1 MPDAHEE
8 QLADAEDAVTRE
20 VADVLDEVAAEV
32 AEQLAQATEIV
43 AARFSLAAI
52 GRAWT
57 SRVPRIVRR
66 LLGVAETAAQRAA
79 DDVDAPLPDG
89 WDDLPGRHDSDTLPA
104 SLGSYV
110 ESTEHLLRAV
120 GDRLTE
126 AAVAELAAGLDAG
139 EDTEQLRARLRALFS
154 RDGAQ
159 LGTVR
164 EERIARTEAA
174 RAWNAATLAA
184 AEDLTGPDRP
194 VVKQWK
200 TRRDARVRD
209 AHDAADGQIQLLDTP
224 FTVGGVAMRYPGD
237 PAAPPHLTVNCRCV
251 LRLQTAE
258 RAASAQSQP
267 TPAADVFESK
277 EATAASGEHTGAMIA
292 LVPASSDAD
301 RLAVTDG
308 EPVDEL
314 HCTLLFLGNGADWDD
329 EQRARLIDALRT
341 SVDADLTGPV
351 RAVAFG
357 VNQWN
362 PASDDP
368 AWVYAIGDDPDS
380 NGPDLRLAHLVARD
394 AIARVTGLP
403 EIPPQHSPWV
413 AHTTAVY
420 TPDTWP
426 LDAMNERL
434 GPLTYDRLRVAF
446 AGDVTDIPLGSDEE
460 KPPMETTAAAEAPP
474 VLTWSTPGDAALAF
488 ENQQTGDG
496 RIFSPGALYWDGTGP
511 WPLQYADEMS
521 SGHDGA
527 ELAGA
532 IDTYGRDGDRI
543 TGSGVLYL
551 TQRAGAEAALL
562 LRQGAPLG
570 VSVDLDDVDI
580 ELVDNTSSGADLA
593 VVASATVKALS
604 VVRQPR
610 DGGWMLTA
618 HTPGEWTASAGGAM
632 TRARTTTQVI
642 SGPGGRLSADAA
654 RALFPGALTAAAGD
668 ADDPDGG
675 VVVHAEQAGD
685 YLIRITRARVRGATL
700 VAMPA
705 YDKARIVLDDVE
717 PEQGEDV
724 AAASSSDYDRV
735 VAYVAGS
742 PIPVG
747 ALDVAQALD
756 MPATAA
762 RRYLAK
768 AATDGRLVR
777 IARGLYTGPATL
789 PEGDATAAAVQ
800 GVEDVIGELEA
811 SAWHVMQQQ
820 PPMPAAWFRE
830 PTIEELPP
838 NSGGVHYKD
847 GRVYGWVAQAGVP
860 HEVHGRKVMI
870 DKLGKIDTSY
880 FLRAKFPLDD
890 GTEVAVGTIT
900 MNVGHHRDG
909 FECETAACQFDDS
922 RTVAGIVTV
931 GMNKRGM
938 WFSGAAA
945 PWLSD
950 WDLSV
955 FRSLQ
960 PSYHMTQGPGGVWQ
974 LKAVL
979 SVPVP
984 AHPSRL
990 AAAAHL
996 AATAVVERS
1005 NLALTAAAAALPDAP
1020 PATPAADEPH
1030 PLAPGHQTPDP
1041 ADAPTGDAVT
1051 ELAASLLNPAFLDRF
1066 ADALARREADR
1077 AAEKRAEIEQL
1088 AALVDGAA
1096 A

>member
-1 MPDAHEE
+1 MPDDIER
-8 QLADAEDAVTRE
+8 QLADAEETVARE
-20 VADVLDEVAAEV
+20 VAAVLDELAAEI

-43 AARFSLAAI
+43 AARFSLSRI

-57 SRVPRIVRR
+57 ARLPRIVRR
-66 LLGVAETAAQRAA
+66 LLGVAETAAAQAA
-79 DDVDAPLPDG
+79 DDADTPLPDG
-89 WDDLPGRHDSDTLPA
+89 WDDLPGRHERGEPLPA
-104 SLGSYV
+104 SLGTYV
-110 ESTEHLLRAV
+110 EATEHLLRAV

-126 AAVAELAAGLDAG
+126 AAVAELAEGLDAG
-139 EDTEQLRARLRALFS
+139 EDTEQLRARLRAMFS

-159 LGTVR
+159 LGTMR

-184 AEDLTGPDRP
+184 AEDVTDPGRP
-194 VVKQWK
+194 LVKQWT

-209 AHDAADGQIQLLDTP
+209 AHDAADGQIRLLDET
-224 FTVGGVAMRYPGD
+224 FTVGGVPMRYPGD
-237 PAAPPHLTVNCRCV
+237 PTAPASLTVNCRCI
-251 LRLQTAE
+251 LRLAPE
-258 RAASAQSQP
+258 RQAAAYEPQDSTRP
-267 TPAADVFESK
+267 GVYESK
-277 EATAASGEHTGAMIA
+277 EVTAAGGHTGAMIA
-292 LVPASSDAD
+292 LVPAQADAE
-301 RLAVTDG
+301 RLAVDGG

-314 HCTLLFLGNGADWDD
+314 HCTLLFLGDADGWDD
-329 EQRARLIDALRT
+329 DQRARLIDALRT
-341 SVDADLTGPV
+341 SVDADLPEPV
-351 RAVAFG
+351 HALAFG

-368 AWVYAIGDDPDS
+368 AWVYAVGDDPDHGS
-380 NGPDLRLAHLVARD
+380 PDLRLAHLVARD
-394 AIARVTGLP
+394 AIARTDNLP
-403 EIPPQHSPWV
+403 EIPRQHSPWV
-413 AHTTAVY
+413 AHTTAAY
-420 TPDTWP
+420 APDRWP

-434 GPLTYDRLRVAF
+434 GPVTYDRLRIAF
-446 AGDVTDIPLGSDEE
+446 AGDTTDIPLGSDEE
-460 KPPMETTAAAEAPP
+460 APPVETTAAAIDEPP
-474 VLTWSTPGDAALAF
+474 ILTWSTPDGTALAF
-488 ENQQTGDG
+488 ENTETGDG
-496 RIFSPGALYWDGTGP
+496 RVFASGALFWEGAGP

-521 SGHDGA
+521 GGHDGA

-532 IDTYGRDGDRI
+532 INEYGRDGDRI

-551 TQRAGAEAALL
+551 TQRAGAEAAMLL
-562 LRQGAPLG
+562 AQGAPLG

-580 ELVDNTSSGADLA
+580 ELVDTTQSDDGSDLVLA
-593 VVASATVKALS
+593 AASFPSMS
-604 VVRQPR
+604 VRPLP
-610 DGGWMLTA
+610 DGGGWMLTA
-618 HTPGEWTASAGGAM
+618 SAHTAWTASAGGAM
-632 TRARTTTQVI
+632 TRVHATTQLI
-642 SGPGGRLSADAA
+642 SGPGGRLSLEAA
-654 RALFPGALTAAAGD
+654 QALFPGAVTAAAGD
-668 ADDPDGG
+668 RDNPDGG
-675 VVVHAEQAGD
+675 IVVHSEQAGD
-685 YLIRITRARVRGATL
+685 YLIRITRGRVRGATL
-700 VAMPA
+700 VSMPA
-705 YDKARIVLDDVE
+705 FDQARIVLDDIE
-717 PEQGEDV
+717 PEEPAEEV
-724 AAASSSDYDRV
+724 AAAASDFERV
-735 VAYVAGS
+735 IAHVSGA
-742 PIPVG
+742 PVP
-747 ALDVAQALD
+747 V
-756 MPATAA
+756 AA
-762 RRYLAK
+762 REVAEALKLPIAAVRRHLAR
-768 AATDGRLVR
+768 AAEKGRLVR
-777 IARGLYTGPATL
+777 ISRGLYTGPSGI
-789 PEGDATAAAVQ
+789 PEGNATASTSQDTA
-800 GVEDVIGELEA
+800 GVLGELEA
-811 SAWHVMQQQ
+811 SAWQVMQQQ

-950 WDLSV
+950 WDLTV

-960 PSYHMTQGPGGVWQ
+960 PSYHMTQGPGGTWQ

-1005 NLALTAAAAALPDAP
+1005 NLALTAAAAALPDIEPAP
-1020 PATPAADEPH
+1020 PAPPAEPQ
-1030 PLAPGHQTPDP
+1030 PGEPDP
-1041 ADAPTGDAVT
+1041 AAAPGDAGA
-1051 ELAASLLNPAFLDRF
+1051 ELAASLLSPAFLDRF
-1066 ADALARREADR
+1066 ADALARREAER
-1077 AAEKRAEIEQL
+1077 AAETRAEIEQL